1 MATRGRP
8 AKYDYSLK
16 REGESNR
23 NFRRRMFNE
32 QRAAVVPAIIEVPAD
47 RTSKRFDADG
57 TLRGYSVFQKQSD
70 LDRIQK
76 WSEVAAGFRSEIEP
90 APSFI
95 HYMTRRDNDL
105 RACFPI
111 GDHHLG
117 MLAWRPEVGSSY
129 DLDIGER
136 MLNKAMAQL
145 IKRTNYAG
153 SALIVVLGDF
163 LHYDGKLPVT
173 QRGGNILDAEGRYR
187 KMIRVAIRSLR
198 ATIEFAAQTFATV
211 DVIVE
216 PGNHD
221 EFAAAFLSEALAD
234 YYANTPL
241 VRIDTTPG
249 RFHYHRYGG
258 NLIGVTHGDLAKP
271 SQLPGIMAVDR
282 PGDWADTVHRTWWTG
297 HVHHHFDQAF
307 AGCNVEAFGILPPTD
322 AWAHGMGY
330 RSKQEMKAIVLHE
343 RGGEF
348 ARYTVTP
355 SQIGD
360 A

>member
-1 MATRGRP
+1 
-8 AKYDYSLK
+8 
-16 REGESNR
+16 
-23 NFRRRMFNE
+23 
-32 QRAAVVPAIIEVPAD
+32 
-47 RTSKRFDADG
+47 
-57 TLRGYSVFQKQSD
+57 LRGYSTFQKQTD
-70 LDRIQK
+70 FDRMQK
-76 WSEVAAGFRSEIEP
+76 WAEVAAGFRSEIEP
-90 APSFI
+90 AAPI
-95 HYMTRRDNDL
+95 TCDYAPAAGDL

-136 MLNKAMAQL
+136 MLNQAIVKL
-145 IKRTNYAG
+145 VRRTCYAS

-163 LHYDGKLPVT
+163 LHYDGKLPIT

-187 KMIRVAIRSLR
+187 KMIRVAVRSLR
-198 ATIEFAAQTFATV
+198 AAIELMAQTFTIV

-221 EFAAAFLSEALAD
+221 EFAAAFLSETLAD
-234 YYANTPL
+234 FYANSPQ
-241 VRIDTTPG
+241 VRVDTTPG
-249 RFHYHRYGG
+249 RFHYHRFGG

-282 PGDWADTVHRTWWTG
+282 PGDWAATSHRTWWTG

-330 RSKQEMKAIVLHE
+330 RSKQEMKAIVLHKN
-343 RGGEF
+343 GGEY
-348 ARYTVTP
+348 ARYTITP
-355 SQIGD
+355 SQLGD
-360 A
+360 E